1 MDLTFLAFASF
12 GVFVFGISKGGV
24 PGPIAMLAVPVMSF
38 VMSPLQAAGILLPLL
53 IIMDFSAIYLYW
65 KKWINN
71 ILKIIIPASI
81 VGILF
86 GTFTFKYTNE
96 DQIRVMVGIISI
108 IFVVVSFIQKSN
120 FLLRPTKLKGYFW
133 SSLAGYTSFLIH
145 AGNPP
150 MNFYML
156 PLKLNKIS
164 FIGTM
169 TLAFLVINVV
179 KLIPYYYVGLLAPSN
194 LMVSLVLLPLAFV
207 SVLIGYFLQKRIP
220 EKLFFNIVYILL
232 FISGTK
238 LIYDGII

>member
-1 MDLTFLAFASF
+1 MDPIFLAFASF

-38 VMSPLQAAGILLPLL
+38 AMSPLQAAGILLPLL

-71 ILKIIIPASI
+71 IVKIIIPASI
-81 VGILF
+81 IGILF
-86 GTFTFKYTNE
+86 GAFTFQYTNE
-96 DQIRVMVGIISI
+96 NQIRIVVGAISI
-108 IFVVVSFIQKSN
+108 IFVLVSFIQRSN
-120 FLLRPTKLKGYFW
+120 LLLKPTNIKGYFW
-133 SSLAGYTSFLIH
+133 SSIAGYTSFLIH

-150 MNFYML
+150 INFYML
-156 PLKLNKIS
+156 PLKLDKVS

-179 KLIPYYYVGLLAPSN
+179 KLVPYYYVGLLAPSN
-194 LMVSLVLLPLAFV
+194 LIVSLMLLPLAFF
-207 SVLIGYFLQKRIP
+207 SVLFGYFLQKKIP
-220 EKLFFNIVYILL
+220 EKLFFNIVYVLL
-232 FISGTK
+232 FLSGCK

>member
-1 MDLTFLAFASF
+1 MDPTFLAFASF

-38 VMSPLQAAGILLPLL
+38 AMSPLQAAGILLPLL

-65 KKWINN
+65 KKWLNN
-71 ILKIIIPASI
+71 IVKIIIPASI
-81 VGILF
+81 IGILF
-86 GTFTFKYTNE
+86 GTFTFQYTNE
-96 DQIRVMVGIISI
+96 NQIRIVVGAISI
-108 IFVVVSFIQKSN
+108 IFVLVSFIQRN
-120 FLLRPTKLKGYFW
+120 NILLKPTNIKGYFW
-133 SSLAGYTSFLIH
+133 SSIAGYTSFLIH

-150 MNFYML
+150 INFYML
-156 PLKLNKIS
+156 PLKLDKVS

-194 LMVSLVLLPLAFV
+194 LIVSLMLLPLAFV
-207 SVLIGYFLQKRIP
+207 SVLFGYFLQKKIP

-232 FISGTK
+232 FLSGCK
-238 LIYDGII
+238 LIYDGLV

>member
-1 MDLTFLAFASF
+1 MDPTFLAYASF
-12 GVFVFGISKGGV
+12 GVFVFGLSKGGV

-38 VMSPLQAAGILLPLL
+38 AMSPLQAAGILLPLL

-65 KKWINN
+65 RKWISS

-86 GTFTFKYTNE
+86 GTFTFQYTNE
-96 DQIRVMVGIISI
+96 NQIRAMVGVISI
-108 IFVVVSFIQKSN
+108 IFVLVSFIQKSD

-133 SSLAGYTSFLIH
+133 SSVAGYTSFLIH

-150 MNFYML
+150 MNFYTL
-156 PLKLNKIS
+156 PLKLDKIS

-169 TLAFLVINVV
+169 TFAFLVINVV

-194 LMVSLVLLPLAFV
+194 LLVSLILLPLAFV
-207 SVLIGYFLQKRIP
+207 SVLIGFFLQKKIP
-220 EKLFFNIVYILL
+220 ERLFFNIVYVLL
-232 FISGTK
+232 FLSGCK
-238 LIYDGII
+238 LIYDGLI

>member
-1 MDLTFLAFASF
+1 MDPTFLTFASF

-65 KKWINN
+65 KKWINH

-86 GTFTFKYTNE
+86 GTFTFKYTDE

-108 IFVVVSFIQKSN
+108 MFVVVSFIQKSN
-120 FLLRPTKLKGYFW
+120 FLLRPTKVKGYFW

-169 TLAFLVINVV
+169 TLAFLVINVI

-194 LMVSLVLLPLAFV
+194 LMISLILLPLAFV

>member
-96 DQIRVMVGIISI
+96 DQIRIMVGIISI
-108 IFVVVSFIQKSN
+108 IFILVSFIQKSN

-179 KLIPYYYVGLLAPSN
+179 KLVPYYYVGLLAPSN

>member
-1 MDLTFLAFASF
+1 MDPTFLAFASF

-38 VMSPLQAAGILLPLL
+38 AMSPLQAAGILLPLL

-65 KKWINN
+65 KKWLNN
-71 ILKIIIPASI
+71 IVKIIIPASI
-81 VGILF
+81 IGILF
-86 GTFTFKYTNE
+86 GTFTFQYTNE
-96 DQIRVMVGIISI
+96 NQIRIVVGAISI
-108 IFVVVSFIQKSN
+108 IFVLVSFIQRN
-120 FLLRPTKLKGYFW
+120 NLLLKPTNIKGYFW
-133 SSLAGYTSFLIH
+133 SSIAGYTSFLIH

-150 MNFYML
+150 INFYML
-156 PLKLNKIS
+156 PLKLDKVS

-194 LMVSLVLLPLAFV
+194 LIVSLMLLPLAFV
-207 SVLIGYFLQKRIP
+207 SVLFGYFLQKKIP

-232 FISGTK
+232 FLSGCK
-238 LIYDGII
+238 LIYDGLI

>member
-1 MDLTFLAFASF
+1 MDPTFLAFASF

-38 VMSPLQAAGILLPLL
+38 AMSPLQAAGILLPLL

-65 KKWINN
+65 KKWLNN
-71 ILKIIIPASI
+71 IVKIIIPASI
-81 VGILF
+81 IGILF
-86 GTFTFKYTNE
+86 GTFTFQYTNE
-96 DQIRVMVGIISI
+96 NQIRIVVGAISI
-108 IFVVVSFIQKSN
+108 IFVLVSFIQRN
-120 FLLRPTKLKGYFW
+120 NLLLKPTNIKGYFW
-133 SSLAGYTSFLIH
+133 SSIAGYTSFLIH

-150 MNFYML
+150 INFYML
-156 PLKLNKIS
+156 PLKLDKVS

-194 LMVSLVLLPLAFV
+194 LIVSLMLLPLAFV
-207 SVLIGYFLQKRIP
+207 SVLFGYFLQKKIP

-232 FISGTK
+232 FLSGCK
-238 LIYDGII
+238 LIYDGVI

>member
-1 MDLTFLAFASF
+1 MDPTFLAFASF

-65 KKWINN
+65 KKWINH

-81 VGILF
+81 IGILF
-86 GTFTFKYTNE
+86 GTFTFKYINE
-96 DQIRVMVGIISI
+96 DQIRIMVGIISI
-108 IFVVVSFIQKSN
+108 IFVFVSFVQKSN
-120 FLLRPTKLKGYFW
+120 FLLRPTKFKGYFW

-156 PLKLNKIS
+156 PLKLDKIS

-179 KLIPYYYVGLLAPSN
+179 KILPYYYVGLLAPSN
-194 LMVSLVLLPLAFV
+194 LIVSMMLLPFALF
-207 SVLIGYFLQKRIP
+207 SVLVGYFLQKRIP

-232 FISGTK
+232 FISGLK
-238 LIYDGII
+238 LIYDGLI

>member
-1 MDLTFLAFASF
+1 MDPTFLAFASF

-38 VMSPLQAAGILLPLL
+38 AMSPLQAAGILLPLL

-65 KKWINN
+65 KKWLNN
-71 ILKIIIPASI
+71 IVKIIIPASI
-81 VGILF
+81 IGILF
-86 GTFTFKYTNE
+86 GTFTFQYTNE
-96 DQIRVMVGIISI
+96 NQIRIVVGAISI
-108 IFVVVSFIQKSN
+108 IFVLVSFIQRN
-120 FLLRPTKLKGYFW
+120 NLLLKPTNIKGYFW
-133 SSLAGYTSFLIH
+133 SSIAGYTSFLIH

-150 MNFYML
+150 INFYML
-156 PLKLNKIS
+156 PLKLDKVS

-194 LMVSLVLLPLAFV
+194 LIVSLMLLPLAFV
-207 SVLIGYFLQKRIP
+207 SVLFGYFLQKKIP

-232 FISGTK
+232 FLSGCK
-238 LIYDGII
+238 LIFDGVI

>member
-1 MDLTFLAFASF
+1 MDPTFLAFASF

-38 VMSPLQAAGILLPLL
+38 AMSPLQAAGILLPLL

-65 KKWINN
+65 KKWLNN
-71 ILKIIIPASI
+71 IVKIIIPASI
-81 VGILF
+81 IGILF
-86 GTFTFKYTNE
+86 GTFTFQYTNE
-96 DQIRVMVGIISI
+96 NQIRIVVGAISI
-108 IFVVVSFIQKSN
+108 IFVLVSFIQRN
-120 FLLRPTKLKGYFW
+120 NLLLKPTNLKGYFW
-133 SSLAGYTSFLIH
+133 SSIAGYTSFLIH

-150 MNFYML
+150 INFYML
-156 PLKLNKIS
+156 PLKLDKVA

-194 LMVSLVLLPLAFV
+194 LIVSLMLLPLAFV
-207 SVLIGYFLQKRIP
+207 SVLFGYFLQKKIP

-232 FISGTK
+232 FLSGCK
-238 LIYDGII
+238 LIFDGVI

>member
-1 MDLTFLAFASF
+1 MDPTFLAFASF

-38 VMSPLQAAGILLPLL
+38 TMSPLQAAGILLPLL

-65 KKWINN
+65 KKWVNN
-71 ILKIIIPASI
+71 IVKIIIPASI
-81 VGILF
+81 IGILF
-86 GTFTFKYTNE
+86 GTFTFQYTNE
-96 DQIRVMVGIISI
+96 NQIRIVVGAISI
-108 IFVVVSFIQKSN
+108 IFVLVSFIQRN
-120 FLLRPTKLKGYFW
+120 NLLLKPTNLKGYFW
-133 SSLAGYTSFLIH
+133 SSIAGYTSFLIH

-150 MNFYML
+150 INFYML
-156 PLKLNKIS
+156 PLKLDKVS

-194 LMVSLVLLPLAFV
+194 LIVSLMLLPLAFV
-207 SVLIGYFLQKRIP
+207 SVLFGYFLQKKIP

-232 FISGTK
+232 FLSGCK
-238 LIYDGII
+238 LIFDGVI

>member
-1 MDLTFLAFASF
+1 MDPIFLAFASF

-38 VMSPLQAAGILLPLL
+38 AMSPLQAAGILLPLL

-65 KKWINN
+65 KKWINK
-71 ILKIIIPASI
+71 IVKIIIPASI
-81 VGILF
+81 IGILF
-86 GTFTFKYTNE
+86 GALTFQYTNE
-96 DQIRVMVGIISI
+96 NQIRIVVGTISI
-108 IFVVVSFIQKSN
+108 IFVLVSFIQRN
-120 FLLRPTKLKGYFW
+120 NLLLKPTNIKGYFW
-133 SSLAGYTSFLIH
+133 SSIAGYTSFLIH

-150 MNFYML
+150 INFYML
-156 PLKLNKIS
+156 PLKLDKVS

-194 LMVSLVLLPLAFV
+194 LIVSLMLLPLAFV
-207 SVLIGYFLQKRIP
+207 SVLFGYFLQKKIP

-232 FISGTK
+232 FLSGCK
-238 LIYDGII
+238 LIFDGVI